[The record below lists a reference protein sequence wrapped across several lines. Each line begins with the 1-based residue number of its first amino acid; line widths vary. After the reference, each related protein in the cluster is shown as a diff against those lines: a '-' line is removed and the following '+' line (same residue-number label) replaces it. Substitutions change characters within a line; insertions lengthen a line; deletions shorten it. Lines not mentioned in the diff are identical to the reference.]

1 MKRNLYDIFDHYN
14 EDLQKL
20 PKLKGESIDTN
31 SIADRVFE
39 KADIHTVQ
47 KKRHSYRFIGI
58 AAAVAILAGGTITVS
73 AVSGRMDEFF
83 KSVSKADINDTASSE
98 NLPAVNMDLPD
109 AIAEMQPYYN
119 CPDVTFNQTDS
130 GTIEFLGLYN
140 DHNSLMLSF
149 RLTVLDGTVLTDDMY
164 MLPYFTFTLKDGT
177 RKESSQSG
185 YISSPFQKSETED
198 NVYYLNYYLIESDI
212 AGASL
217 HVDFS
222 GVYTS
227 VQESKI
233 HEKMI
238 SFDDELSEKYF
249 TNDMGIG
256 EWKKFQH
263 ENGFPELRYKKKKE
277 YYEQEQS
284 ILKGGWSADIP
295 ISEPNSELFTIETDR
310 NVYILDDLSVYIS
323 NDKDYD
329 PYNDEFELSREER
342 YGSAV
347 FLKDGTVIATDFG
360 MFDDITFDSD
370 GAYILEGTRYKEFA
384 YARGITS
391 EEGVNCDGVV
401 YCYSKPINVSE
412 IDKIVEYTH
421 YWDED
426 GTDHFNE
433 YIIYQTAE

>member
-14 EDLQKL
+14 EDLQEL
-20 PKLKGESIDTN
+20 PTLKGQVNDTKSIVDK
-31 SIADRVFE
+31 VFE
-39 KADIHTVQ
+39 KADIHPVQ
-47 KKRHSYRFIGI
+47 KKRRSYRLLGI
-58 AAAVAILAGGTITVS
+58 VAAVAILAGGTITVS

-83 KSVSKADINDTASSE
+83 KSISKADIYDAVSDE

-130 GTIEFLGLYN
+130 GTIEFLGSYN

-164 MLPYFTFTLKDGT
+164 MLPYFTFTLNDGT
-177 RKESSQSG
+177 QKKSSQSG

-198 NVYYLNYYLIESDI
+198 NVYYLTYYLIDSDI
-212 AGASL
+212 VGASL

-227 VQESKI
+227 EQESKI
-233 HEKMI
+233 HEKMV

-249 TNDMGIG
+249 TEDMEIG

-263 ENGFPELRYKKKKE
+263 ENNFHELRYKKRKE

-284 ILKGGWSADIP
+284 VLKGGWSADIP
-295 ISEPNSELFTIETDR
+295 ISEPNSELFTIETDH
-310 NVYILDDLSVYIS
+310 NVYVLDDLSIYIS
-323 NDKDYD
+323 NNKDYD
-329 PYNDEFELSREER
+329 PYNDEFDLSKEES
-342 YGSAV
+342 YGNAI

-360 MFDDITFDSD
+360 MFDDIALDSS
-370 GAYILEGTRYKEFA
+370 GGYILKGTRYKNFA
-384 YARGITS
+384 YARGVTS
-391 EEGVNCDGVV
+391 AEDVNCNGVV
-401 YCYSKPINVSE
+401 YCYSKPMNISE

-426 GTDHFNE
+426 DTEHFNE

>member
-14 EDLQKL
+14 EDLQEL

-39 KADIHTVQ
+39 KADIHPVQ

-58 AAAVAILAGGTITVS
+58 AAAAAILAGGTITVS

-83 KSVSKADINDTASSE
+83 KSVSKADIKDTAPSE

-177 RKESSQSG
+177 CKESSESG

-198 NVYYLNYYLIESDI
+198 NVYYLNYYLIDSDI

-227 VQESKI
+227 AQESKI

-249 TNDMGIG
+249 TEDMGIG

-263 ENGFPELRYKKKKE
+263 ENGFSELRDKKKKE

-329 PYNDEFELSREER
+329 PYNDEFDLSKEER
-342 YGSAV
+342 YGNAV

-360 MFDDITFDSD
+360 MFDDIDFDSD
-370 GAYILEGTRYKEFA
+370 GGYILEGTRYKEFA
-384 YARGITS
+384 YSRGNIS
-391 EEGVNCDGVV
+391 SEGVNCDGIV
-401 YCYSKPINVSE
+401 YCYSKPMNISE

-421 YWDED
+421 YWEED
-426 GTDHFNE
+426 GTEHFNE
-433 YIIYQTAE
+433 YVVYQAAE